1 MPKLIAKSL
10 TSKQLNVQVY
20 HKPHVRKRKDYW
32 VKGTNRKPSV
42 CTILKPN
49 VNGVLLPCDWVKPTS
64 KKLSH

>member
-1 MPKLIAKSL
+1 MAKLIAKSITL
-10 TSKQLNVQVY
+10 NQLNVRVY

-49 VNGVLLPCDWVKPTS
+49 ANGVMLPCAWVKPSS
-64 KKLSH
+64 KTLSR